1 MDLDVPKQLGNDCPF
16 IIKFY
21 GAIDAEVIFFQ
32 ENQFNSSGKLFH
44 SIHLVIFLDL

>member
-21 GAIDAEVIFFQ
+21 GAIDAEVFFFAVRKINYIIQ
-32 ENQFNSSGKLFH
+32 LFLL
-44 SIHLVIFLDL
+44 SI